1 MTTLSTAGQV
11 LRCFSARR
19 QELTVTEVA
28 ELLSLPKSN
37 VSRLLRAMREAGFL
51 ESVPDSRGYRP
62 GILMFELGHSYRR
75 DSALVAR
82 AHAAVGR
89 VSRQFGHSG
98 YVSLRDG
105 GDVIGL
111 TFHEGSRMLR
121 VGTPVGQR
129 LPAFAAAS
137 GRSLLARLP
146 DEEVRRL
153 YPAPLAPPSPNA
165 PQDMAELLARLD
177 AVRREGF
184 ATACDESNPGVG
196 SIAVAVGGRQPGED
210 ACLCIVYPLSLVDGT
225 ERERMVAAL
234 LAEAREIQAR
244 PGAVAPERAGLRSA
258 AA

>member
-62 GILMFELGHSYRR
+62 GILMFELGNTYRR

-89 VSRQFGHSG
+89 VSRDFGHTG
-98 YVSLRDG
+98 YVSIRDG
-105 GDVIGL
+105 ADVIGL

-129 LPAFAAAS
+129 LPAFAAAT
-137 GRSLLARLP
+137 GRALLARLP
-146 DEEVRRL
+146 DEEVARL
-153 YPAPLAPPSPNA
+153 HPGPLAPPSPNA
-165 PQDMAELLARLD
+165 PQGMDELMQRLE
-177 AVRREGF
+177 AVRRDGY
-184 ATACDESNPGVG
+184 ALAIDESNPGVG
-196 SIAVAVGGRQPGED
+196 SIAVAVGNAAGSED
-210 ACLCIVYPLSLVDGT
+210 ACLCIVYPLALVDDA
-225 ERERMVAAL
+225 ERDRMIAAL
-234 LAEAREIQAR
+234 LAEAREIHTR
-244 PGAVAPERAGLRSA
+244 PGATVTARSA
-258 AA
+258 AAA